1 MTTKVSSLQESSGQ
15 VAWSDL
21 SPGDAFIDESTD
33 PDVLFFKMNDK
44 PDDEWNTSSFSLGEV
59 NPTVNWWT
67 FKADDMVTQV
77 NVDINVRKKA

>member
-33 PDVLFFKMNDK
+33 SDVLFFKMNDT
-44 PDDEWNTSSFSLGEV
+44 PEDEWNTASFSLGEV
-59 NPTVNWWT
+59 NPATNWWT
-67 FKADDMVTQV
+67 FKADDMVTPV
-77 NVDINVRKKA
+77 NVEMIVSKKA